1 MTEDV
6 GNFVTVLASVLANCS
21 LYSGEHEAV
30 EELARKALSILE
42 GLVAKTG
49 SLEIMVV
56 ENDLVVNKVP
66 LRDIGM
72 HGAGLVRRLKRKG
85 LSRVDFLK
93 DVTFPELKQFI
104 AEAADP
110 DRQIRPLPHIKTGV
124 IDVRL
129 SGITVDVDMDTDG
142 LFRLA
147 SLQSERA
154 KKVFQG
160 VLSHGRLNI
169 SGIEE
174 IVATFIDAF
183 RRKASILKLISPVA
197 SFKDYTAV
205 HGVNVAVLSM
215 YQAETLGAR
224 DELLYDIGIA
234 ALLHDVGK
242 LFIPREIAE
251 KKGILE
257 DREWEEIRRHTVYG
271 ARYLARAEGL
281 TRIAPLV
288 ALEHHLRYDGQ
299 GYPRHVSKERKQHL
313 FTQIVAVADFYDAAR
328 SWKKYGDQGGT
339 AEILGTMD
347 RNAGTEFNP
356 FLVNHFSKII
366 AQAMRSSS

>member
-1 MTEDV
+1 MTENA
-6 GNFVTVLASVLANCS
+6 GSFVTVLASVLANCS
-21 LYSGEHEAV
+21 LYSAEHEVV

-42 GLVAKTG
+42 GFIAKTG
-49 SLEIMVV
+49 TLEIMVV

-66 LRDIGM
+66 LRDMGM
-72 HGAGLVRRLKRKG
+72 HGAGLARRLKRKG

-93 DVTFPELKQFI
+93 DITFAELKQFI
-104 AEAADP
+104 IEAADP
-110 DRQIRPLPHIKTGV
+110 DRQIRPFPHIKTGV

-129 SGITVDVDMDTDG
+129 SGITVDVDLDTDG
-142 LFRLA
+142 LLRIA

-154 KKVFQG
+154 KRVFQG
-160 VLSHGRLNI
+160 VTSQGRLNL
-169 SGIEE
+169 SGVEE

-183 RRKASILKLISPVA
+183 KRKASILKLISPGA
-197 SFKDYTAV
+197 SFKDYHSV

-242 LFIPREIAE
+242 LFIPKDISE

-257 DREWEEIRRHTVYG
+257 NREWEEIRRHTIYG

-281 TRIAPLV
+281 TRVAPLV

-299 GYPRHVSKERKQHL
+299 GYPRHVAGERKQHL

-328 SWKKYGDQGGT
+328 SRKKYRGRDGT
-339 AEILGTMD
+339 VEILGMMD
-347 RNAGTEFNP
+347 QGAGTEFNP
-356 FLVNHFSKII
+356 FLVDHFSTVI
-366 AQAMRSSS
+366 ARAMHSSS